1 MALIPL
7 NTFRTMTA
15 VLNTSTTA
23 TVYTAP
29 IGVTSIIL
37 MAQVSNLDNNN
48 THYVT
53 MQHYRNFRVL
63 PNAQGNNG
71 QAPNVATEVVYN
83 FGVPSDDAG
92 SLISGKMIIESQDSI
107 IAYSNDDPTGQLK
120 LILSVLETA
129 NS

>member
-7 NTFRTMTA
+7 NTFRTITA
-15 VLNTSTTA
+15 VLNTATTS

-37 MAQVSNLDNNN
+37 MAQVSNIDNSNA
-48 THYVT
+48 HYCT
-53 MQHYRNFRVL
+53 LQHHRNFRVL
-63 PNAQGNNG
+63 PNAQGQNG
-71 QAPNVATEVVYN
+71 QPPNVSTEIVYN
-83 FGVPSDDAG
+83 FGIPSDDAG
-92 SLISGKMIIESQDSI
+92 SLISGKLIIESQDSI
-107 IAYSNDDPTGQLK
+107 IAYSNDDPTGKLK

>member
-7 NTFRTMTA
+7 NTFRTITA
-15 VLNTSTTA
+15 VLNTSTSA
-23 TVYTAP
+23 TVYVAP

-37 MAQVSNLDNNN
+37 MAQVANIDSVN

-53 MQHYRNFRVL
+53 MQHHRNFRVL

-71 QAPNVATEVVYN
+71 QPPNVSTEIVSG
-83 FGVPSDDAG
+83 FGVPSNDAA
-92 SLISGKMIIESQDSI
+92 SLISGKMIVESQDSV
-107 IAYSNDDPTGQLK
+107 IAFADTTSSMK
-120 LILSVLETA
+120 LVLSILETA